1 MSEFANV
8 CDPLLVLGGAS
19 LKESESSLMHGEGIH
34 ISYES
39 FFNFVRSFQSE
50 DNDMFKIKRQYYG
63 MTRFALMSQST
74 KSLDFKTR

>member
-8 CDPLLVLGGAS
+8 CDPLLVLGRAS

-34 ISYES
+34 ISYKS

-50 DNDMFKIKRQYYG
+50 DNDTFGIEKTILWHD
-63 MTRFALMSQST
+63 ALCSDVSVY
-74 KSLDFKTR
+74 